1 MVLEHGREKDMV
13 YLVVA
18 ANLIFVMLS
27 ICDILVTNM
36 CFKDNLMFEFNPIA
50 RIYVEFGFS
59 GLIYFKAILVAFINM
74 VVSLIPYIKYKCY
87 IWISANV
94 VTMFVVFYS
103 LVAYYSRH

>member
-1 MVLEHGREKDMV
+1 MVLEHGREKAMV
-13 YLVVA
+13 VVVVA
-18 ANLIFVMLS
+18 NLLFVVLS
-27 ICDILVTNM
+27 ICDIVVTNM

-50 RIYVEFGFS
+50 RIYVEFGLA

-87 IWISANV
+87 IWILANV

-103 LVAYYSRH
+103 LVAYYSRY